1 MNRLPTNWKEVRRLQ
16 AWQLKHKGWSQRQI
30 AEALGVSEA
39 AVSQWLKRAR
49 EGGPEALRHKPPPG
63 APRRLSAERLA
74 QVPALLQ
81 RGAEAYGF
89 RGQVWTRARIAAVI
103 QLACGVSSHPR
114 HVGRLCQAIRWSPQQ
129 PARRARQRDEAAI
142 TRWREE
148 TWPALNKG
156 LRRSSTRS
164 CS

>member
-1 MNRLPTNWKEVRRLQ
+1 MNRLPTNWKEVGRLQ

-49 EGGPEALRHKPPPG
+49 EGGPEALRHRSPPG
-63 APRRLSAERLA
+63 APRRLSADQLA
-74 QVPALLQ
+74 QLPDLLQ
-81 RGAEAYGF
+81 RGPQAYGF
-89 RGQVWTRARIAAVI
+89 RGELWTRGRIAAVI
-103 QLACGVSSHPR
+103 QLEFGIAYHPR
-114 HVGRLCQAIRWSPQQ
+114 HVGRLCQAIRWSPQK

-148 TWPALNKG
+148 TWPALKKG
-156 LRRSSTRS
+156 LRRSSTLS